1 MPAHTG
7 KIILGHFIFLILWK
21 LRVDMADDIYRTIE
35 GPSEG
40 LYKEK
45 GSKFLAYAWPVES
58 EDEAKEYI
66 SDLRTKYYDARHHC
80 FAWQLGYDGMNY
92 RVYDD
97 GEPSGTAGK
106 PIHGQI
112 RSKELTNILIVVVRY
127 FGGTKLGVSGL
138 IEAYKVAAADALA
151 NAKIIEKTINKSLE
165 IAFPYE
171 SMNGV
176 MRIIKDEEPEVI
188 SQDFNLSCRML
199 LSIRKN
205 KFEQLKVKLQT
216 VDGLVVEN
224 D

>member
-1 MPAHTG
+1 
-7 KIILGHFIFLILWK
+7 
-21 LRVDMADDIYRTIE
+21 MADDVYRTID
-35 GPSEG
+35 GPAEG

-45 GSKFLAYAWPVES
+45 GSKFLAYAWPVEN
-58 EDEAKEYI
+58 EEEAKEYI
-66 SDLRTKYYDARHHC
+66 NELRTKYYDARHHC

-92 RVYDD
+92 RVNDD

-112 RSKELTNILIVVVRY
+112 RSNELTNILIVVVRY

-138 IEAYKVAAADALA
+138 INAYKVAAADALA
-151 NAKIIEKTINKSLE
+151 NARIIERTINKNIE

-176 MRIIKDEEPEVI
+176 MRIIKDEEPEVL

-199 LSIRKN
+199 LSIRKG
-205 KFEQLKVKLQT
+205 KSEQLKNKLQT
-216 VDGLVVEN
+216 VDGLIFEN